1 MKILAVGAHPDDIE
15 IYCGGTVAKY
25 AQRGDE
31 VTIAY
36 VTDGQMGHPTLPPE
50 EISAIRKEEAKAACK
65 IIGAK
70 MLWLGY
76 RDEFFFYNE
85 ETRVAFIDMI
95 RQAAPDVIIT
105 HYPDFFS
112 ADHSGVGQMVNDAQI
127 VVNMPNIKT
136 RYPPTRKISPI
147 YFMEA
152 PAGVEFLP
160 DEYVDITETFNIK
173 KKMVECH
180 KSQSVWLKKAY
191 DVDYVEF
198 IDIVGRFRGLQ
209 AGVKYAEGFKRVRK
223 AWMGNI
229 TGTLLP

>member
-1 MKILAVGAHPDDIE
+1 MKVLAVGAHPDDIE

-25 AQRGDE
+25 ALRGDD

-50 EISAIRKEEAKAACK
+50 EISAIRKEEAKAACE

-95 RQAAPDVIIT
+95 RQETPDVLIT

-136 RYPPTRKISPI
+136 KHPPARKIPPI

-160 DEYVDITETFNIK
+160 DEYVDITETFKIK
-173 KKMVECH
+173 RRMVECH

-198 IDIVGRFRGLQ
+198 IEIAGRFRGLQ